1 MSSRGALSGRALR
14 ALSNG
19 NGAGD
24 AEAAARVAHVGQ
36 QGRAVANGDKGTAAA
51 PAGCYAVV
59 VHAARVQGEVV
70 GVAVASKGLEGLE
83 VRGGPKEG
91 DTACGVGGLV
101 KGRAHD

>member
-1 MSSRGALSGRALR
+1 MSCGGALGGRALR
-14 ALSNG
+14 VLSYCY
-19 NGAGD
+19 GAGD
-24 AEAAARVAHVGQ
+24 AEAAARVAHVCQ
-36 QGRAVANGDKGTAAA
+36 QGRAVANGDKGAAAA